1 VRALF
6 AAALILSAAFPRP
19 TLAATPTEDPELA
32 DGLHCV
38 QPVQIPLVQNVMEA
52 QWSPD
57 GHTLGLVWFSRLP
70 SPRSPTG
77 WREVEIVDSL
87 DVKTGRL
94 WPIGV
99 GDEVDWSGTGKY
111 LSYWGPNAEEL
122 RVMHEDR
129 VVARLSPTIPRVR
142 WVGDGLLFIEKN
154 LLKEWRDGTVHTV
167 GLFAQ
172 NYVPR
177 YPRDDVY
184 FSGDGT
190 QMTITRYSQD
200 GTIERFIGET
210 ATVDFQPLE
219 TDDARYIEW
228 APNGHALLVR
238 DVDRVELHDAETGTR
253 VVTGAFAQAAVHQW
267 APDGRTLLLG
277 KVSPTMPGGNAFD
290 GFRPI
295 DTPASAPALAT
306 LPNVLGARAFS
317 ADGKYFV
324 GVSRTAADTTRL
336 EVYRCI
342 GAPTG
347 AMPTSDA
354 AERVAKMNEG
364 PGRFVR
370 PTAGE
375 ISQFITRTH
384 TGIDLATPFGSLI
397 TADDD
402 GVITFVEWV
411 PTGGNRVCIQHRGAL
426 ESCVYHTSLPLVRT
440 GERVVRGQPI
450 ALIGM
455 TGVVTG
461 PHTHWEVKLSGRIVD
476 PLTF

>member
-6 AAALILSAAFPRP
+6 AAALIVSAAFPSPAR
-19 TLAATPTEDPELA
+19 AAPPPEDPELA
-32 DGLHCV
+32 EGLHCV
-38 QPVQIPLVQNVMEA
+38 QPVQIPLVENVMEA

-57 GHTLGLVWFSRLP
+57 GHTLGLVWFSRVP
-70 SPRSPTG
+70 STRTPTG
-77 WREVEIVDSL
+77 WEEVEIIDSL

-99 GDEVDWSGTGKY
+99 GDELDWSGTGKY
-111 LSYWGPNAEEL
+111 ASYWGPNADEL
-122 RVMHEDR
+122 RVVHDDH
-129 VVARLSPTIPRVR
+129 VVARLAPTIPRVR

-154 LLKEWRDGTVHTV
+154 LLKEWRDGAVHTV

-172 NYVPR
+172 NFVPR

-190 QMTITRYSQD
+190 QLTITRYSRD
-200 GTIERFIGET
+200 GTIERFLGNT
-210 ATVDFQPLE
+210 TTVDFEPLD
-219 TDDARYIEW
+219 TNDAPYIEW
-228 APNGHALLVR
+228 APAGHTLLVR
-238 DVDRVELHDAETGTR
+238 ATDRIEVRDPDAGTR
-253 VVTGAFAQAAVHQW
+253 VMTGAFAATAVHEW

-295 DTPASAPALAT
+295 DAPSTPALAT
-306 LPNVLGARAFS
+306 LPNILGARTFTY
-317 ADGKYFV
+317 DGKYFA
-324 GVSRTAADTTRL
+324 GVSRTSAHTTRL

-347 AMPTSDA
+347 AQPAPDA
-354 AERVAKMNEG
+354 AERVTKINEG

-375 ISQFITRTH
+375 ISQFIRGTH
-384 TGIDLATPFGSLI
+384 TGIDLATPYGSLI

-426 ESCVYHTSLPLVRT
+426 ETCMYHTSLPLVRS
-440 GERVVRGQPI
+440 GDRVVRGQPI

-461 PHTHWEVKLSGRIVD
+461 PHTHWEVHLAGRIVD